1 MKVSIITASRNSEDF
16 IKKTIDSVNIQT
28 YQEIEHVFIDSQS
41 SDRTLKI
48 INDTS
53 TRKNILISEKDAGIY
68 DALNK
73 GIINSS
79 GDIVGFLHSD
89 DFYSNKYCIE
99 EIVKKFHEN
108 REAEMVYGDLNYI
121 SRYDEKKI
129 VRKWVSGEFSRN
141 KMKLGWMPPHPAL
154 FVKKELFLDLGLFD
168 LNFEIASDY
177 ESIVRFLYHHKR
189 KICYFP
195 RSIINMRL
203 GGASN
208 SNLRNI
214 LTKMKEDLAVMMKYG
229 LPYPITIIGKN
240 LSKIKQFI

>member
-16 IKKTIDSVNIQT
+16 IKKTITSVNKQS

-41 SDRTLKI
+41 SDRTLEI
-48 INDTS
+48 IKDTS
-53 TRKNILISEKDAGIY
+53 IRQNIIISEKDAGIY

-73 GIINSS
+73 GVMNSS
-79 GDIVGFLHSD
+79 GDIIGFLHSD
-89 DFYSNKYCIE
+89 DFYSNKHSIND
-99 EIVKKFHEN
+99 IVKKFQEN
-108 REAEMVYGDLNYI
+108 KSTEMVYGDLNYI
-121 SRYDEKKI
+121 SRFDENKVI
-129 VRKWVSGEFSRN
+129 RKWKSGEFSIN

-154 FVKKELFLDLGLFD
+154 FVKRELFLNLGLFD
-168 LNFEIASDY
+168 LNFKIASDY

-189 KICYFP
+189 KIRYLP
-195 RSIINMRL
+195 KSIINMRL

-208 SNLRNI
+208 SNLKNI
-214 LTKMKEDLAVMMKYG
+214 LTKMNEDLRVMKKYR